1 MAFPDHLIRRKPR
14 ICVLTYK
21 ALTGLVVAAEQTFRD
36 RAEILVDEYGL
47 DDAVFRGR
55 QLEQQGQVDVLLSAG
70 YNAAVLRSQVAL
82 PVASIEVTGF
92 GLLQAIQ
99 QASALTPL
107 VGLVVYRGSID
118 QLNAVR
124 DLLRVDLTLESYETL
139 AEVRDCMMRLRDQ
152 GISVVVGSS
161 LVVGLAEQMGLR
173 GVLFYSARCIEQALE
188 RAIELGENTIR
199 QQARY
204 EQLNTVVSHLHEA
217 ILAVD
222 EQHRI
227 TALNPPMQRI
237 LGVDSQS
244 TLGRRLPDVAP
255 ELSLA
260 GMLASQGDEE
270 PNEQVLQLRGG
281 TYLMSRS
288 SIRERGLLTGAL
300 VTLRETAAILR
311 ADSAIRA
318 QRRSRSAGARYRF
331 DSIGGESPALSFARG
346 LAQRYARTQST
357 VLITGET
364 GTGKELFAQAI
375 HNASARCHGPFVA
388 LNCAA
393 FPESLL
399 ESELFGY
406 EEGAFTGSRKGGKAG
421 LFEAGHT
428 GTLFL
433 DEIGDMPLSLQTR
446 LLRVLQEREVMRLGG
461 HQPVSVDV
469 RVIAATHQ
477 SLGQRVASG
486 AFRADLYYR
495 LHILHIALPP
505 LRERGADIP
514 ILAEQ
519 LLAPKLRELGLG
531 LTARRVLQPLL
542 PALLRY
548 HWPGN
553 IRELANLMERLAVY
567 LTESGASRNIEGFVL
582 EVPEL
587 RSQEESASKA
597 EPLEI
602 SAGAAF
608 RDTELSVAEAM
619 QRAKGNRQLAA
630 QLLSISRTTLWRRLR
645 ELD

>member
-1 MAFPDHLIRRKPR
+1 M
-14 ICVLTYK
+14 
-21 ALTGLVVAAEQTFRD
+21 
-36 RAEILVDEYGL
+36 DEYGL

-82 PVASIEVTGF
+82 PVASIDVTGF
-92 GLLQAIQ
+92 DLLQAIR
-99 QASALTPL
+99 QASALTER
-107 VGLVVYRGSID
+107 VGLVVYRGWID

-124 DLLRVDLTLESYETL
+124 DLLRIDLRQESYETL
-139 AEVRDCMMRLRDQ
+139 SEVRDCMMRLRDQ
-152 GISVVVGSS
+152 GVTVVVGSS
-161 LVVGLAEQMGLR
+161 LVVGLAEQMDMR
-173 GVLFYSARCIEQALE
+173 GVLFYSARSIDQALE
-188 RAIELGENTIR
+188 RAVELGENTIR
-199 QQARY
+199 QKARY
-204 EQLNTVVSHLHEA
+204 EQLNTVLSHLHEA

-227 TALNPPMQRI
+227 TAVNPLMQDI
-237 LGVDSQS
+237 LGVDVRTAIGQ
-244 TLGRRLPDVAP
+244 RLPDIAP

-260 GMLASQGDEE
+260 GVLASQGDEA

-281 TYLMSRS
+281 TYLMNRS
-288 SIRERGLLTGAL
+288 SLRERGLLTGAL
-300 VTLRETAAILR
+300 LTLRETAAIQR

-331 DSIGGESPALSFARG
+331 DTIGGESPAVAFARG
-346 LAQRYARTQST
+346 LAQRFARTQST

-406 EEGAFTGSRKGGKAG
+406 EEGAFTGSRKGGKPG
-421 LFEAGHT
+421 LFEAGHL

-446 LLRVLQEREVMRLGG
+446 LLRVLQEREVVRLGS
-461 HQPVSVDV
+461 HQPISVDV

-477 SLGQRVASG
+477 SLSQRVSSG

-495 LHILHIALPP
+495 LHILHISLPP
-505 LRERGADIP
+505 LRERGEDVP

-519 LLAPKLRELGLG
+519 LLTTKLRELGLS
-531 LTARRVLQPLL
+531 LSARRVLQPLL
-542 PALLRY
+542 PTLMQY

-553 IRELANLMERLAVY
+553 IRELANLMERFAVY
-567 LTESGASRNIEGFVL
+567 LTEVGSNRSIDGFLL

-587 RSQEESASKA
+587 RSHADIQLSTAPQEAR
-597 EPLEI
+597 
-602 SAGAAF
+602 AGVAV
-608 RDTELSVAEAM
+608 REVDLSVADAM
-619 QRAKGNRQLAA
+619 RRAKGNRQLAA
-630 QLLSISRTTLWRRLR
+630 QLLGISRTTLWRRLR
-645 ELD
+645 DVA